1 MAPTQTERQLNQAR
15 KVEDKEEV
23 KTEDIMEDMEEVK
36 TENIIEDEE
45 EDKTEVKMEDT
56 IEDKEGDKEDDKT
69 EQEEKRMAPTLT
81 ELIIPQCGRGQLE
94 GQARKVEDKV
104 EDKEEDKEENK
115 VKDKVEQE
123 EKDHCWSCSDEFHSR
138 GQVASSRESFDWKVV
153 EPYDGNFTFYVSHFT
168 FHILRLLAFQ
178 QTHFKTFS
186 QNLFYPHNTMLVMSP
201 YRKVLAELVLSGPGG
216 A

>member
-36 TENIIEDEE
+36 TENIMEDEE
-45 EDKTEVKMEDT
+45 EDKTEVKME
-56 IEDKEGDKEDDKT
+56 
-69 EQEEKRMAPTLT
+69 
-81 ELIIPQCGRGQLE
+81 LIIPQCGRGQFE

-104 EDKEEDKEENK
+104 EDK

-153 EPYDGNFTFYVSHFT
+153 EPYDGNFTFHILHFT
-168 FHILRLLAFQ
+168 FHIL
-178 QTHFKTFS
+178 HFTF
-186 QNLFYPHNTMLVMSP
+186 YV
-201 YRKVLAELVLSGPGG
+201 Y
-216 A
+216 

>member
-36 TENIIEDEE
+36 TENIMEDEE

-81 ELIIPQCGRGQLE
+81 ELIIPQCGRGQFE

-104 EDKEEDKEENK
+104 E
-115 VKDKVEQE
+115 DKVEQE

-153 EPYDGNFTFYVSHFT
+153 EPYDGNFTFHILHFT
-168 FHILRLLAFQ
+168 FHIS
-178 QTHFKTFS
+178 HFTFIS
-186 QNLFYPHNTMLVMSP
+186 IPADPF
-201 YRKVLAELVLSGPGG
+201 
-216 A
+216 

>member
-36 TENIIEDEE
+36 TEDIMEDEEQDKE
-45 EDKTEVKMEDT
+45 EDKTEVKMGDT
-56 IEDKEGDKEDDKT
+56 MEDKEEDKT
-69 EQEEKRMAPTLT
+69 EVKM
-81 ELIIPQCGRGQLE
+81 ELIIPQCGRGQFE

-104 EDKEEDKEENK
+104 EDK

-153 EPYDGNFTFYVSHFT
+153 EPYDGNFTLHILHFT
-168 FHILRLLAFQ
+168 FHIL
-178 QTHFKTFS
+178 HFTF
-186 QNLFYPHNTMLVMSP
+186 YV
-201 YRKVLAELVLSGPGG
+201 Y
-216 A
+216 